1 MSKQNN
7 QNHTSLLLSGDKMLP
22 QAVDIEEAVLGAII
36 NEKQAIE
43 RVDLSPCDFYKVSNE
58 RIFLAIRNLY
68 DRRNPIDMFTVVN
81 ELNAIGELES
91 IGGAYRI
98 TVIASGVQ
106 SGANLE
112 YHASILKQK
121 SIARKLIQM
130 SAFASDMS
138 YNPSTDVHEVIE
150 FIEKQF
156 TEITTDNASSDD
168 VSMIDSLSET
178 IDYIRKIQTD
188 AQSGKQTAITTGLKE
203 LDLLFNGGFKAPD
216 LIVLGGR
223 PSMGKTQ
230 FAVHFAKHAAKT
242 GNDTLFISIEMT
254 KIQLIL
260 RMITEHDGIDFYR
273 IKTGQLTTEEWTL
286 IDNMITELSTIKLSI
301 ADNTNVRYIHNIK
314 SLARRKSRAGELK
327 MMIIDYLGLI
337 RTNMKFGTRDLEI
350 GYITG
355 ELKSLAKELNI
366 PIILLAQV
374 GRPPKGMKIDK
385 PKLDDLRE
393 SGNIEQDADI
403 VIFPHRPSYY
413 DLNAVDDVGASWEN
427 RGVLYVPKNREGE
440 IGKSIEFLHDKQ
452 FKKIFSKN
460 EVIYPVR
467 NDFIEP
473 NRNFYEPNKRDDNPF

>member
-1 MSKQNN
+1 MAKQNN
-7 QNHTSLLLSGDKMLP
+7 QNQTSILLSGDKMLP
-22 QAVDIEEAVLGAII
+22 QAVDIEDAVLGALI
-36 NEKQAIE
+36 NERESIS
-43 RVDLSPCDFYKVSNE
+43 RIDLNPWDFYKIANE
-58 RIFLAIRNLY
+58 RIFLSIKNLY
-68 DRRNPIDMFTVVN
+68 DRGNPIDMFTVVN
-81 ELNAIGELES
+81 ELNNIGELEN

-98 TVIASGVQ
+98 TVLSSGVQ

-121 SIARKLIQM
+121 SIARRLIQM
-130 SAFASDMS
+130 SNYACDMAYS
-138 YNPSTDVHEVIE
+138 PSTDIGDVVE

-156 TEITTDNASSDD
+156 TEITTDGTSCEDSS
-168 VSMIDSLSET
+168 MLESLSDT
-178 IDYIRKIQTD
+178 IDYIKKIQED
-188 AQSGKQTAITTGLKE
+188 LKSGKNPAITTGLKE
-203 LDLLFNGGFKAPD
+203 LDKLFNGGFKAPD
-216 LIVLGGR
+216 LIILGGR

-230 FAVHFAKHAAKT
+230 FAVHFAKHASQT

-273 IKTGQLTTEEWTL
+273 IKTGQLTNEEWQI
-286 IDNMITELSTIKLSI
+286 IDYMITQLSSIKLSI
-301 ADNTNVRYIHNIK
+301 ADTPQIRYLHNIK
-314 SLARRKSRAGELK
+314 SLARKKARAGLLK
-327 MMIIDYLGLI
+327 MMIIDYIGLI

-374 GRPPKGMKIDK
+374 GRPPKGTRVEK

-403 VIFPHRPSYY
+403 VLFPHRPCYY
-413 DLNAVDDVGASWEN
+413 DLAAVDESGQSWEQ
-427 RGVLYVPKNREGE
+427 RGFIYVPKNREGE
-440 IGKSIEFLHDKQ
+440 INKSIIFEHDKQ
-452 FKKIFSKN
+452 FKKIWIKG
-460 EVIYPVR
+460 EVNQHFT

-473 NRNFYEPNKRDDNPF
+473 NRNFYEPQKDDNPF